1 MKRKLI
7 AAVGAVAMM
16 VSVAACGSDGGD
28 NASKEPKD
36 RKETL
41 TVWLMV
47 DAQSTWPELVKDVN
61 AQFNK
66 KYPGVKVNVQYQQWG
81 DKTKKLDAAL
91 AGDKFPD
98 VVELGNTETMT
109 YILNGALGEIDEK
122 KYDNS
127 DTWIGGLKDTCSYEG
142 KMYCVPYYAGARV
155 AIYNKDMFKAA
166 TGKDTIPETEA
177 DLTKALGKLQTK
189 YGKKDKA
196 FSPLYLPGRYW
207 YAAMSYVAAY
217 GGEIDP
223 AKYEN
228 SDTWIQGLKDTCT
241 FEGKQYCV
249 PYYAGAR
256 VAIYNKDM
264 FKAGTGSDVLPTTE
278 AELTAAL
285 DKVQEKYGKDKA
297 FSPLYLPGRYWYAAM
312 SYVAAYGG
320 EIATYDEGKKEWKSA
335 LSTPEAQQGIKH
347 FVDLVD
353 KYNHGDKTK
362 DEQDHA
368 NVMANEKAGLL
379 YGNGWESGSVV
390 DSKANGN
397 PKLEG
402 KIGVAGMPGPNGKP
416 LPSFIG
422 GSDLATVSKSK
433 VQDLGEEWISMF
445 TSSKSQEVLASKN
458 ILPNNTRQLE
468 PLKAKP
474 ETAPIAGAVPDA
486 WFTPIA
492 PGWTSIEKSEV
503 LELMLLD
510 IIKGKSV
517 EEATKKADAEIDKLI
532 NEKS

>member
-1 MKRKLI
+1 MKRKLV

-16 VSVAACGSDGGD
+16 ASVAACGSDGGSES
-28 NASKEPKD
+28 AKSPKD
-36 RKETL
+36 RKESL
-41 TVWLMV
+41 TVWLMS

-61 AQFNK
+61 AEFNK

-81 DKTKKLDAAL
+81 DKAKKLDAAL

-109 YILNGALGEIDEK
+109 YILNGALGEIDPK
-122 KYDNS
+122 KYENS
-127 DTWIGGLKDTCSYEG
+127 DTWIGGLKDTCSFEG
-142 KMYCVPYYAGARV
+142 KLYCVPYYAGARV
-155 AIYNKDMFKAA
+155 AIYNKDM
-166 TGKDTIPETEA
+166 
-177 DLTKALGKLQTK
+177 L
-189 YGKKDKA
+189 
-196 FSPLYLPGRYW
+196 
-207 YAAMSYVAAY
+207 
-217 GGEIDP
+217 
-223 AKYEN
+223 
-228 SDTWIQGLKDTCT
+228 
-241 FEGKQYCV
+241 
-249 PYYAGAR
+249 
-256 VAIYNKDM
+256 
-264 FKAGTGSDVLPTTE
+264 KAGTGSDALPTTE

-285 DKVQEKYGKDKA
+285 DKVQAKYGKDKA

-335 LSTPEAQQGIKH
+335 LSTPEAQQGVKH
-347 FVDLVD
+347 FVDLVN

-368 NVMANEKAGLL
+368 NVMANEKAALL
-379 YGNGWESGSVV
+379 YGNGWEAGSVV

-402 KIGVAGMPGPNGKP
+402 KIGTAGMPGPNGKA

-433 VQDLGEEWISMF
+433 VQDLGEEWISLF
-445 TSSKSQEVLASKN
+445 TSAKSQEVLVSKN
-458 ILPNNTRQLE
+458 ILPNNTKQLE

-474 ETAPIAGAVPDA
+474 ETAPIANAVPDA

-492 PGWTSIEKSEV
+492 PGWTAIEKSEV

-510 IIKGKSV
+510 IIKGTSV

-532 NEKS
+532 NEQS

>member
-7 AAVGAVAMM
+7 AAVGVAAMAA
-16 VSVAACGSDGGD
+16 SVAACGSGD
-28 NASKEPKD
+28 SESAKDPKD

-41 TVWLMV
+41 TVWLMT

-61 AQFNK
+61 TQFNA
-66 KYPGVKVNVQYQQWG
+66 KYPGVKVNVQYQQWA

-109 YILNGALGEIDEK
+109 YILNGAVGEIDPK
-122 KYDNS
+122 KYENS
-127 DTWIGGLKDTCSYEG
+127 DTWIKGLKDTCSYEG
-142 KMYCVPYYAGARV
+142 K
-155 AIYNKDMFKAA
+155 
-166 TGKDTIPETEA
+166 
-177 DLTKALGKLQTK
+177 L
-189 YGKKDKA
+189 
-196 FSPLYLPGRYW
+196 
-207 YAAMSYVAAY
+207 
-217 GGEIDP
+217 
-223 AKYEN
+223 
-228 SDTWIQGLKDTCT
+228 
-241 FEGKQYCV
+241 YCV

-264 FKAGTGSDVLPTTE
+264 FKAGTGSDALPTTE

-285 DKVQEKYGKDKA
+285 DKVQAKNTKDKA

-320 EIATYDEGKKEWKSA
+320 EIATYDEGKKEWKSS
-335 LSTPEAQQGIKH
+335 LSTPEAQKGITH
-347 FVDLVD
+347 FVDLVK

-368 NVMANEKAGLL
+368 NVMANEKTALL
-379 YGNGWESGSVV
+379 YGNGWEAGSVT
-390 DSKANGN
+390 DSAANGN
-397 PKLEG
+397 PKLKD
-402 KIGVAGMPGPNGKP
+402 KIGTAGMPGPDGKA

-422 GSDLATVSKSK
+422 GSDLATISKSK
-433 VQDLGEEWISMF
+433 IQDLGEEWISLF
-445 TSSKSQEVLASKN
+445 TSEKSEAVLASKN
-458 ILPNNTRQLE
+458 ILPNNTKQLE

-474 ETAPIAGAVPDA
+474 ETAPIANAVPDA

-492 PGWTSIEKSEV
+492 PGWSAIEKKEV

-517 EEATKKADAEIDKLI
+517 EEATKAADAEIDKLI
-532 NEKS
+532 NEAS

>member
-1 MKRKLI
+1 MMRKLI
-7 AAVGAVAMM
+7 SAVGVAAMM
-16 VSVAACGSDGGD
+16 VSVAACGSDGGSGESAK
-28 NASKEPKD
+28 NPKD
-36 RKETL
+36 RKEDL
-41 TVWLMV
+41 TVWLMS

-61 AQFNK
+61 AEFNK

-81 DKTKKLDAAL
+81 DKAKKLDAAL

-109 YILNGALGEIDEK
+109 YILNGALGEIDP
-122 KYDNS
+122 S
-127 DTWIGGLKDTCSYEG
+127 
-142 KMYCVPYYAGARV
+142 
-155 AIYNKDMFKAA
+155 
-166 TGKDTIPETEA
+166 
-177 DLTKALGKLQTK
+177 
-189 YGKKDKA
+189 
-196 FSPLYLPGRYW
+196 
-207 YAAMSYVAAY
+207 
-217 GGEIDP
+217 
-223 AKYEN
+223 KYEN
-228 SDTWIQGLKDTCT
+228 SGTWIQGLKDTCT

-256 VAIYNKDM
+256 VALYNKDM
-264 FKAGTGSDVLPTTE
+264 FKAGTGSDALPTTE

-285 DKVQEKYGKDKA
+285 DKVQQKYGKDKA

-335 LSTPEAQQGIKH
+335 LSTPEAQKGIKH
-347 FVDLVD
+347 FVDLVN

-379 YGNGWESGSVV
+379 YGNGWEAGSVV

-402 KIGVAGMPGPNGKP
+402 KIGVAGMPGPDGKA

-433 VQDLGEEWISMF
+433 VQDLGEEWIAMF
-445 TSSKSQEVLASKN
+445 TNSKSQEVLASKN
-458 ILPNNTRQLE
+458 ILPNNTKQLE

-474 ETAPIAGAVPDA
+474 ETAPIANAVPDA

-492 PGWTSIEKSEV
+492 PGWTAVEKSEV

-510 IIKGKSV
+510 IIKGTSV